1 MSFMH
6 TMKDKTRLG
15 NTGNVL
21 HAYDER
27 QITAEIQEMSFMSI
41 MKDKTRLGN
50 TGNVLHEYDESQN
63 TARKYRKCPS

>member
-1 MSFMH
+1 MKDKTRLGNTGNVLHEYESM
-6 TMKDKTRLG
+6 MKDKTRLG

-27 QITAEIQEMSFMSI
+27 Q
-41 MKDKTRLGN
+41 
-50 TGNVLHEYDESQN
+50 N